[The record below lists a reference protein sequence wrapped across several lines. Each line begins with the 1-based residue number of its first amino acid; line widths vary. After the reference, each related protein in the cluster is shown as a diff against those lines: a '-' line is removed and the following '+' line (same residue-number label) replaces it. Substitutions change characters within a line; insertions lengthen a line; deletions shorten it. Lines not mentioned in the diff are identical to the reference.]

1 MAVITVTKDNFEAE
15 IKNFKGKA
23 LVDFWA
29 EWCGPCKMLSPIV
42 DEVADE
48 VSDVKICKVN
58 CDDDRDLA
66 IEFGISAIPCL
77 LLFENGEVVDRSVGL
92 VMKDDILKMID

>member
-1 MAVITVTKDNFEAE
+1 MSVITVTKENFEAE

-48 VSDVKICKVN
+48 VDDVKICKIN
-58 CDDDRDLA
+58 CDNDRDLA

-77 LLFENGEVVDRSVGL
+77 LLFNNGEVVDRSVGL
-92 VMKDDILKMID
+92 VMKDDILKMIG